1 MKLFCSYL
9 KDVLSKKFSPDID
22 VHVSKKKKHVHNAFK
37 IPISD
42 YEFFNKLIDFISS
55 EWEKR
60 NTFF

>member
-9 KDVLSKKFSPDID
+9 KDVLSKKFSLDID
-22 VHVSKKKKHVHNAFK
+22 VYVSKKRKHVHIAFK

-42 YEFFNKLIDFISS
+42 YEFFDKLIDFISS